1 MKEQRI
7 EYDAKTGEKKIVEEI
22 VEEIIETAREI
33 IPTVDEKI
41 VRLQNT
47 DTEHE
52 LALVELAN
60 MIMEIIGG
68 GENA

>member
-41 VRLQNT
+41 VMLQNT

>member
-60 MIMEIIGG
+60 IIMEIIGG